1 MYFCAF
7 FGSGLACIF
16 EQIVK
21 EASKTNLTASRHII
35 KERTSLPVVVGRS
48 KTSLLKLP
56 NSNVRGVS
64 YLLVLM
70 YTKCNSPRS
79 HGGLREEKRKM
90 AGDDGDFLSFHCSH
104 FACHC

>member
-1 MYFCAF
+1 M
-7 FGSGLACIF
+7 
-16 EQIVK
+16 
-21 EASKTNLTASRHII
+21 
-35 KERTSLPVVVGRS
+35 VGRS
-48 KTSLLKLP
+48 KTSLLKLA

-90 AGDDGDFLSFHCSH
+90 AGDDGFSIFPLSPFRVPLLIIFISLQNPMGTSSGIHDEIAVRGSE
-104 FACHC
+104 FVLLDG